1 MPRSE
6 AWALVRRCAAMA
18 DTESDRGLIPPN
30 ERQAPIERLG
40 KDGAKLWDEVVRDFI
55 LRPDELRA
63 LSSAA
68 KLSDLIARL
77 ESELAKSPLLVPGS
91 RPHMLVANGLIGEL
105 RQARVA
111 QASLLRSLKLP
122 DLDDDEEEDAPR
134 LTQAEQNRKNAVRR
148 WQGKRGGNIG

>member
-1 MPRSE
+1 MT
-6 AWALVRRCAAMA
+6 
-18 DTESDRGLIPPN
+18 DTESDRGLIPEG

-122 DLDDDEEEDAPR
+122 DLDDDDDEEDSPR

-148 WQGKRGGNIG
+148 WQGKRGGNVG